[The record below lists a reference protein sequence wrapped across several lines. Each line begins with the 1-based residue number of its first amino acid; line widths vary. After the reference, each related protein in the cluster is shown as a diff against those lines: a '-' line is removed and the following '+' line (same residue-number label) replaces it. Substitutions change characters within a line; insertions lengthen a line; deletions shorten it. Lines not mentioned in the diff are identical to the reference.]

1 MFTKMILVLLTTG
14 LAQASQPQEPSHWS
28 VPCQTEK
35 TSFTLK
41 VDSPT
46 SDVTD
51 DDMKITIES
60 DRGTVTVPVK
70 PAWYHKRDGITQL
83 PAHSV
88 CKGQAAFETADGS
101 VLVFLS
107 RDQRPGWDMLT
118 LFLYDPA
125 QNRVVDQLEQVG
137 LFKSA
142 DAGTEFLAVK
152 TPGGFKTRLIREFI
166 KNTPSDGAAPH
177 IEDWKLI
184 HVRGGKLSASWR

>member
-1 MFTKMILVLLTTG
+1 MFTKMIF
-14 LAQASQPQEPSHWS
+14 ASPDDSAWPKQANRQEPSHWS

-125 QNRVVDQLEQVG
+125 QNRVLDQLEQVG

-152 TPGGFKTRLIREFI
+152 TPDGFKTRLIRDSSR
-166 KNTPSDGAAPH
+166 TPRATEPRLTSRTG
-177 IEDWKLI
+177 
-184 HVRGGKLSASWR
+184 S